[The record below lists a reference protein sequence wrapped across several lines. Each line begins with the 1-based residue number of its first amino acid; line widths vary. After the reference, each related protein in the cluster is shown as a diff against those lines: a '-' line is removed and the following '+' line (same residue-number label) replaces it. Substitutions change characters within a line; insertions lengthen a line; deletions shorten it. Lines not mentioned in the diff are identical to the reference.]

1 MINYFFFT
9 ILNLLL
15 NNNFILKFRN
25 LKFDNLEYSYDFL
38 NESFEDLE
46 QSKKIILSKKY
57 LENKKFYE
65 KNNSDYH
72 SFSWLLSAKKIGGS
86 EIIRIVKK
94 QIINWNSQNYRINSD
109 IWNMN
114 YVSKRLISL
123 IYNFDFYAVSA
134 SNEEKNIYKK
144 MIVKHFFILNLQV
157 KIMKKIS
164 HTSIET
170 NKALLLFSLINKIKY
185 KNLINTIFEQIKN
198 DVDENGFHKSINPSL
213 QAEYINH
220 LYEIKNMFLYFKVD
234 NSEYIENQIMIMCS
248 LLKNLFHKDGS
259 IAFFNG
265 SNNANIKIIQ
275 KINKLYKDIKPKRLT
290 NIKNGI
296 AVYDKHK
303 LKIFFDITKPSS
315 RLLNQNLHSGTLS
328 FEMSYDNEKIFTNCG
343 SIEKRIG
350 KKPEFLRFS
359 AAHTTLILNN
369 TNISELVEK
378 KSYKRI
384 PQLIKYNYEELDD
397 AFLYESI
404 HDGYSK
410 NFKSIIKR
418 RMLISKKNIGIN
430 GEDTII
436 STKLSSRKKI
446 YNIRFHLT
454 PNCSCLITNNEK
466 NVLIKTNLN
475 NSWIFK
481 SENKLT
487 LEDSIY
493 INDGKRI
500 SKTKQ
505 IVISGV
511 ASSPKKTETW
521 SIYKT

>member
-1 MINYFFFT
+1 MLLCFVFVLYGK
-9 ILNLLL
+9 ILNLRASQSIFDTVVYTFVPHTNYKYYDITLEKHSKTISARIHEIPTPKDSYW
-15 NNNFILKFRN
+15 FDTEVILRS
-25 LKFDNLEYSYDFL
+25 DNLL
-38 NESFEDLE
+38 KLFERIK
-46 QSKKIILSKKY
+46 KKIDVI
-57 LENKKFYE
+57 EF
-65 KNNSDYH
+65 
-72 SFSWLLSAKKIGGS
+72 
-86 EIIRIVKK
+86 
-94 QIINWNSQNYRINSD
+94 Q
-109 IWNMN
+109 
-114 YVSKRLISL
+114 
-123 IYNFDFYAVSA
+123 
-134 SNEEKNIYKK
+134 
-144 MIVKHFFILNLQV
+144 ILN
-157 KIMKKIS
+157 
-164 HTSIET
+164 
-170 NKALLLFSLINKIKY
+170 
-185 KNLINTIFEQIKN
+185 
-198 DVDENGFHKSINPSL
+198 
-213 QAEYINH
+213 
-220 LYEIKNMFLYFKVD
+220 
-234 NSEYIENQIMIMCS
+234 MCS

-410 NFKSIIKR
+410 NFKSVIKR
-418 RMLISKKNIGIN
+418 KMLISKKNIGIN

-511 ASSPKKTETW
+511 VSSPKKTETW